1 MADLKVTLAGVE
13 HTAPA
18 PRVAQFK
25 AYLKFLRAGERARAD
40 GSDADID
47 EEFVFIGLFV
57 LRPGGHRAEHGGGTV
72 FFGGSQTAQGVS
84 PMADAVYAG
93 GGCKNGK
100 AGKRRRPLP
109 GTDGYLC
116 GFAAAG
122 NRTQAGG

>member
-47 EEFVFIGLFV
+47 EEFVFIASLFCDPAV
-57 LRPGGHRAEHGGGTV
+57 
-72 FFGGSQTAQGVS
+72 TAQSMEAGLS
-84 PMADAVYAG
+84 FSEAARLRREYLPWLTQYMPEADA
-93 GGCKNGK
+93 KNGK
-100 AGKRRRPLP
+100 AR
-109 GTDGYLC
+109 
-116 GFAAAG
+116 
-122 NRTQAGG
+122 